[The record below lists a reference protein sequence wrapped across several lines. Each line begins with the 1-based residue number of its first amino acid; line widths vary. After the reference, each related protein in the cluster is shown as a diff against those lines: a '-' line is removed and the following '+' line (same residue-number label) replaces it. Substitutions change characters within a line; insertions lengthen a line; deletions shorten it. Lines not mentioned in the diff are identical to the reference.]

1 MSETLRIREAAR
13 VLHRQRPDDTR
24 EGSILASYSP
34 PTAAEMADKYREL
47 AQRAAMDLQ
56 RRIKGLEGLFG
67 GEVAQP
73 LDAAAEELREAFYA
87 ALDQHELARHITGA
101 YVARLR
107 EQHAAELLRYRAY
120 LGSARH
126 QEARRRLRGGAE
138 RPAWYVKSE
147 DLFYEDGPF

>member
-73 LDAAAEELREAFYA
+73 LDAAAEGLREAFYA
-87 ALDQHELARHITGA
+87 ALDQQT
-101 YVARLR
+101 
-107 EQHAAELLRYRAY
+107 QHATICRDLCRDRDNVDAVLAAALADFDRRQ
-120 LGSARH
+120 ARTAP
-126 QEARRRLRGGAE
+126 ARRKPEPEWVRDARN
-138 RPAWYVKSE
+138 RS
-147 DLFYEDGPF
+147 PF